1 MADIDKGLYA
11 APVGV
16 EEMAESE
23 EAIEIEIEDPEKV
36 TIGIGESEIVI
47 DPDAMEDE
55 EFSKN
60 LGEDLDEQYMAQLSS
75 DLLEDF
81 TNDLNSRKDWLE
93 TYVDGLEL
101 LGLKIEER
109 TEPWEGACAVYH
121 PLLSEALVKF
131 QAETMMET
139 FPAAGPVKT
148 SIIGKETDECIEASA
163 RVQENM
169 NYQLMDKMPEYRPEH
184 ERMLWGLGL
193 AGNAFKKVYYD
204 PALERQVSIFVPAE
218 DMVVPYGASNLET
231 AERVTHVMRKTK
243 QELHYLQEM
252 GFYRD
257 TELGEPSYDLDE
269 VEKKIAEQMGF
280 DATNDDR
287 YKILEMNVNLDLEGY
302 EDKDG
307 SRKTGI
313 ALPYIVT
320 IDKGTSEILAIR
332 RNWNQDDSMKKRRE
346 HFVHYGYIPG
356 FGFYC
361 FGLIHLIG
369 GFSKSGTM
377 LLRQLVDAGTLSNL
391 PGGFKARGLRI
402 KGDDTPIG
410 PAEWRDVDAP
420 SGTIRDNLMPLPY
433 KEPSQVLAA
442 LMDKI
447 IDEGRRFATAADM
460 KVSDMSSNSPV
471 GSTLAILERTL
482 KVMSAVNARIYYA
495 MKKEFGLLKTLI
507 RDYTDP
513 NYQYDPATGT
523 PGAKQED
530 YDKVNLI
537 PVADPNAATMAQK
550 VVQYQAVMQMA
561 QQNPAIYDLPELN
574 RQMLDVLGVKNAE
587 KLIPNE
593 DDVKQLDPVSENMNI
608 LNGKPVKAFIDQDHK
623 AHIEVHMA
631 FANDPKI
638 RQLVGQS
645 TKAPL
650 IQAAM
655 EAHIAEHVAFQYRL
669 EIEEKLGVPLP
680 PPDEVLPSDIEN
692 DIARVSAPAAEK
704 LLQANQ
710 VEANSIWEM
719 IIQRD
724 LGFKA
729 AVPPKYD
736 ILAKDRSGKPFVAS
750 PVNPFLRAIN
760 FISPVTIGYTEGD
773 PVKEALFEIGYNIPQ
788 EISYFEG
795 EPLTSLEKSELQR
808 YMATDT
814 QFRNALEQIV
824 SNPQWQAQVKAYK
837 DAGILNRDNYKVNA
851 TPFYQQIR
859 EQFISVKA
867 RAMSQM
873 LAENEKLRS
882 RVELRRARLAQTS
895 TGYYNK
901 INE

>member
-36 TIGIGESEIVI
+36 TIGIGDNEIVI
-47 DPDAMEDE
+47 DPDRMDDD
-55 EFSKN
+55 EFSEN
-60 LGEDLDEQYMAQLSS
+60 LAEELDEQYLAELSS

-81 TNDLNSRKDWLE
+81 SNDINSRKDWLE

-148 SIIGKETDECIEASA
+148 SIIGKETPECLESAA

-204 PALERQVSIFVPAE
+204 PALERQVSLFVPAE

-231 AERVTHVMRKTK
+231 AERITHVMRKTK
-243 QELHYLQEM
+243 QEIHNLQEI
-252 GFYRD
+252 GFYKD
-257 TELGEPSYDLDE
+257 IDLGEADYDLDE

-302 EDKDG
+302 EDEDKNG
-307 SRKTGI
+307 KTGI
-313 ALPYIVT
+313 ALPYVVT
-320 IDKGTSEILAIR
+320 IDKGTTEILAIR

-447 IDEGRRFATAADM
+447 IDEGRRFASAADM
-460 KVSDMSSNSPV
+460 KVSDMSANSPV

-482 KVMSAVNARIYYA
+482 KVMSAVNARIYYS

-507 RDYTDP
+507 KDYTDP
-513 NYQYDPATGT
+513 DYQYDPASGT
-523 PGAKQED
+523 PGAKQAD

-561 QQNPAIYDLPELN
+561 QQNPDIYDLPELN

-587 KLIPNE
+587 KLIPNK
-593 DDVKQLDPVSENMNI
+593 DDIKQLGPVTENMNI
-608 LNGKPVKAFIDQDHK
+608 INGKPVKAFLDQDHE
-623 AHIEVHMA
+623 AHIAVHMA
-631 FANDPKI
+631 FTDDPLIRKI
-638 RQLVGQS
+638 VGQS
-645 TKAPL
+645 TKAGM

-655 EAHIAEHVAFQYRL
+655 EAHIAEHIAFQYRL
-669 EIEEKLGVPLP
+669 EIENKLGVPLP
-680 PPDEVLPSDIEN
+680 PIDEPLPIDIEN
-692 DIARVSAPAAEK
+692 EVARLTAEAAPKVLGDSSLKASEEERQQQAQDPVLQMQQAELQIKQEEAKTKAQKMMADIELDKAKLELDKQKATVEVQKDVMLEQARIKSQETIKGADIGAKAEMQQKDITTKEVLEGAKLGAQAINKEKDIA
-704 LLQANQ
+704 L
-710 VEANSIWEM
+710 
-719 IIQRD
+719 
-724 LGFKA
+724 
-729 AVPPKYD
+729 
-736 ILAKDRSGKPFVAS
+736 RSEES
-750 PVNPFLRAIN
+750 RLRN
-760 FISPVTIGYTEGD
+760 ETI
-773 PVKEALFEIGYNIPQ
+773 AH
-788 EISYFEG
+788 
-795 EPLTSLEKSELQR
+795 
-808 YMATDT
+808 T
-814 QFRNALEQIV
+814 Q
-824 SNPQWQAQVKAYK
+824 
-837 DAGILNRDNYKVNA
+837 
-851 TPFYQQIR
+851 
-859 EQFISVKA
+859 
-867 RAMSQM
+867 
-873 LAENEKLRS
+873 KLRD
-882 RVELRRARLAQTS
+882 RTEIKETKDEDN
-895 TGYYNK
+895 TN
-901 INE
+901 

>member
-11 APVGV
+11 APEGI
-16 EEMAESE
+16 EEIAENE

-36 TIGIGESEIVI
+36 TIGIGDSEIVI
-47 DPDAMEDE
+47 DPDRMDDD
-55 EFSKN
+55 EFSEN
-60 LGEDLDEQYMAQLSS
+60 LAEELDEQYLAELSS

-81 TNDLNSRKDWLE
+81 SNDINSRKDWLE

-148 SIIGKETDECIEASA
+148 SIIGKETPECLESAA

-204 PALERQVSIFVPAE
+204 PALERQVSLFVPAE

-243 QELHYLQEM
+243 QEIHNLQQM

-257 TELGEPSYDLDE
+257 IDLGEADYDLDE

-302 EDKDG
+302 EDEDDG
-307 SRKTGI
+307 EKTGI

-320 IDKGTSEILAIR
+320 IDKGTTEILAIR

-460 KVSDMSSNSPV
+460 KVSDMSANSPV

-482 KVMSAVNARIYYA
+482 KVMSAVNARIYFS

-507 RDYTDP
+507 KDYTDP
-513 NYQYDPATGT
+513 DYQYDPSTGT
-523 PGAKQED
+523 PGAKQAD
-530 YDKVNLI
+530 YDKVSLI

-561 QQNPAIYDLPELN
+561 QQNPTIYDLPELN
-574 RQMLDVLGVKNAE
+574 KQMLTVLGVKNID
-587 KLIPNE
+587 KLIPDE
-593 DDVKQLDPVSENMNI
+593 DDVKQIDPVSENMNI
-608 LNGKPVKAFIDQDHK
+608 LNSKPVKAFLDQDHQ

-631 FANDPKI
+631 FAQDPKI

-669 EIEEKLGVPLP
+669 EIEKQLGVPLP
-680 PPDEVLPSDIEN
+680 PVDDPLPVDVEN
-692 DIARVSAPAAEK
+692 DIARLTAEAAEK
-704 LLQANQ
+704 LLQQNSAEVQ
-710 VEANSIWEM
+710 QKQAQQQQQDPIVQMQQQELAIKQQEAQAKAQKMVADVELE
-719 IIQRD
+719 
-724 LGFKA
+724 KA
-729 AVPPKYD
+729 KIEIDKMKIDSQERIAGAKIGSEVSQQQAERN
-736 ILAKDRSGKPFVAS
+736 AKD
-750 PVNPFLRAIN
+750 LM
-760 FISPVTIGYTEGD
+760 EGT
-773 PVKEALFEIGYNIPQ
+773 KLGMQ
-788 EISYFEG
+788 
-795 EPLTSLEKSELQR
+795 
-808 YMATDT
+808 ATQKKQD
-814 QFRNALEQIV
+814 FA
-824 SNPQWQAQVKAYK
+824 
-837 DAGILNRDNYKVNA
+837 
-851 TPFYQQIR
+851 
-859 EQFISVKA
+859 
-867 RAMSQM
+867 
-873 LAENEKLRS
+873 LRS
-882 RVELRRARLAQTS
+882 KESRMRDETAAHMQKLKDETEIDVTKDEDKT
-895 TGYYNK
+895 N
-901 INE
+901 

>member
-11 APVGV
+11 APEGI
-16 EEMAESE
+16 EEIAESE

-36 TIGIGESEIVI
+36 TIGIGDTEIVI
-47 DPDAMEDE
+47 DPDRMDDD
-55 EFSKN
+55 EFSAN
-60 LGEDLDEQYMAQLSS
+60 LAEELDEKYLAEIAS

-81 TNDLNSRKDWLE
+81 SNDVNSRKDWLE

-148 SIIGKETDECIEASA
+148 SIIGKETPECMESAA

-204 PALERQVSIFVPAE
+204 PALERQVSLFVPAE

-231 AERVTHVMRKTK
+231 AERITHVMRKTK
-243 QELHYLQEM
+243 QEIHTLQEI
-252 GFYRD
+252 GFYKD
-257 TELGEPSYDLDE
+257 VELGEPDYDLDT

-313 ALPYIVT
+313 ALPYVVT
-320 IDKGTSEILAIR
+320 IDKGTTEILAIR
-332 RNWNQDDSMKKRRE
+332 RNWNQDDDKKKRRE

-460 KVSDMSSNSPV
+460 KVSDMSANSPV

-482 KVMSAVNARIYYA
+482 KVMSAVNARIYYS

-513 NYQYDPATGT
+513 DYQYDPSTGT
-523 PGAKQED
+523 PGAKQAD
-530 YDKVNLI
+530 YDKVSLI

-561 QQNPAIYDLPELN
+561 QQNPTIYDLPELN
-574 RQMLDVLGVKNAE
+574 KQMLTVLGVKNID
-587 KLIPNE
+587 KLIPDE
-593 DDVKQLDPVSENMNI
+593 DDVKQIDPVSENMNI
-608 LNGKPVKAFIDQDHK
+608 LNSKPVKAFLDQDHQ

-669 EIEEKLGVPLP
+669 EIEKQLGVPLP
-680 PPDEVLPSDIEN
+680 PVDDPLPVDVEN
-692 DIARVSAPAAEK
+692 DIARLTAEAAEK
-704 LLQANQ
+704 LLQQNSAEVQ
-710 VEANSIWEM
+710 QKQAQQQQQDPIVQMQQQELAIKQQEAQAKAQKMVADVELE
-719 IIQRD
+719 
-724 LGFKA
+724 KA
-729 AVPPKYD
+729 KIEIDKMKIDSQERIAGAKIGSEVSQQQAERN
-736 ILAKDRSGKPFVAS
+736 AKD
-750 PVNPFLRAIN
+750 LM
-760 FISPVTIGYTEGD
+760 EGT
-773 PVKEALFEIGYNIPQ
+773 KLGMQ
-788 EISYFEG
+788 
-795 EPLTSLEKSELQR
+795 
-808 YMATDT
+808 ATQKKQD
-814 QFRNALEQIV
+814 FA
-824 SNPQWQAQVKAYK
+824 
-837 DAGILNRDNYKVNA
+837 
-851 TPFYQQIR
+851 
-859 EQFISVKA
+859 
-867 RAMSQM
+867 
-873 LAENEKLRS
+873 LRS
-882 RVELRRARLAQTS
+882 KESRMRDETAAHMQKLKDETEIDVTKDEDKT
-895 TGYYNK
+895 N
-901 INE
+901 

>member
-1 MADIDKGLYA
+1 
-11 APVGV
+11 
-16 EEMAESE
+16 
-23 EAIEIEIEDPEKV
+23 
-36 TIGIGESEIVI
+36 
-47 DPDAMEDE
+47 MEDE

-60 LGEDLDEQYMAQLSS
+60 LAEELSDKYMTELAS

-81 TNDLNSRKDWLE
+81 SNDVNSRKDWLE

-109 TEPWEGACAVYH
+109 SEPWEGACAVYH

-148 SIIGKETDECIEASA
+148 SIIGKETPECLEAAA

-169 NYQLMDKMPEYRPEH
+169 NYQLMDMMPEYRPEH

-193 AGNAFKKVYYD
+193 SGNAFKKVYYD
-204 PALERQVSIFVPAE
+204 PTLERQVSLFVPAE
-218 DMVVPYGASNLET
+218 DIVVPYGASNLET
-231 AERVTHVMRKTK
+231 AERITHVMRKTK
-243 QELHYLQEM
+243 QEVYKLQQM

-257 TELGEPSYDLDE
+257 IELGDPDYDLDE

-287 YKILEMNVNLDLEGY
+287 YKILEMNVNLDLEGF
-302 EDKDG
+302 EDEDDG
-307 SRKTGI
+307 EKTGI

-320 IDKGTSEILAIR
+320 IDKGTSEILSVR
-332 RNWNQDDSMKKRRE
+332 RNWNQFDEQQKRRE

-433 KEPSQVLAA
+433 KEPSQVLAG

-447 IDEGRRFATAADM
+447 IEEGRRFASAADM
-460 KVSDMSSNSPV
+460 KVSDMSANSPV

-482 KVMSAVNARIYYA
+482 KVMSAVNARIYYS
-495 MKKEFGLLKTLI
+495 MKKEFGLLKNII

-513 NYQYDPATGT
+513 NYRYDPATGT
-523 PGAKQED
+523 PGAKQDD
-530 YDKVNLI
+530 YNKVNLI

-561 QQNPAIYDLPELN
+561 QQNPDIYDLPELN
-574 RQMLDVLGVKNAE
+574 RQMLEVLGVKNIN
-587 KLIPNE
+587 KLIPSK
-593 DDVKQLDPVSENMNI
+593 DDIKQLDPVSENMNI
-608 LNGKPVKAFIDQDHK
+608 INGKPVKAFLDQDHE
-623 AHIEVHMA
+623 AHMVVHLA
-631 FANDPKI
+631 FAEDPKI
-638 RQLVGQS
+638 RELVGQS
-645 TKAPL
+645 QKAGM

-655 EAHIAEHVAFQYRL
+655 EAHVAEHIAFQYRI
-669 EIEEKLGVPLP
+669 EIEKQLGVPLP
-680 PPDEVLPSDIEN
+680 PSDEPLPVDVEN
-692 DIARVSAPAAEK
+692 EVARLTAPAAEK
-704 LLQANQ
+704 LLQ
-710 VEANSIWEM
+710 V
-719 IIQRD
+719 
-724 LGFKA
+724 
-729 AVPPKYD
+729 
-736 ILAKDRSGKPFVAS
+736 
-750 PVNPFLRAIN
+750 
-760 FISPVTIGYTEGD
+760 
-773 PVKEALFEIGYNIPQ
+773 
-788 EISYFEG
+788 
-795 EPLTSLEKSELQR
+795 
-808 YMATDT
+808 
-814 QFRNALEQIV
+814 
-824 SNPQWQAQVKAYK
+824 
-837 DAGILNRDNYKVNA
+837 
-851 TPFYQQIR
+851 
-859 EQFISVKA
+859 
-867 RAMSQM
+867 
-873 LAENEKLRS
+873 
-882 RVELRRARLAQTS
+882 
-895 TGYYNK
+895 
-901 INE
+901 

>member
-1 MADIDKGLYA
+1 MADVDKGLYA
-11 APVGV
+11 APKGMEQLA
-16 EEMAESE
+16 EEEQE
-23 EAIEIEIEDPEKV
+23 IEIEIVDPEEV
-36 TIGIGESEIVI
+36 TIKTGDMEITI

-60 LGEDLDEQYMAQLSS
+60 LAEELSDKYMTELAS

-81 TNDLNSRKDWLE
+81 SNDVNSRKDWLE

-109 TEPWEGACAVYH
+109 SEPWEGACAVYH

-148 SIIGKETDECIEASA
+148 SIIGKETPECLEAAA

-169 NYQLMDKMPEYRPEH
+169 NYQLMDIMPEYRPEH

-193 AGNAFKKVYYD
+193 SGNAFKKVYYD
-204 PALERQVSIFVPAE
+204 PTLERQVSLFVPAE
-218 DMVVPYGASNLET
+218 DIVVPYGASNLET
-231 AERVTHVMRKTK
+231 AERITHVMRKTK
-243 QELHYLQEM
+243 QEVYKLQQM

-257 TELGEPSYDLDE
+257 IELGDPDYDLDE
-269 VEKKIAEQMGF
+269 IEKKIAEQMGF

-287 YKILEMNVNLDLEGY
+287 YKILEMNVNLDLEGF
-302 EDKDG
+302 EDEDDG
-307 SRKTGI
+307 EKTGI

-320 IDKGTSEILAIR
+320 IDKGTSEILSVR
-332 RNWNQDDSMKKRRE
+332 RNWNQFDEQQKRRE

-433 KEPSQVLAA
+433 KEPSQVLAG

-447 IDEGRRFATAADM
+447 IEEGRRFASAADM
-460 KVSDMSSNSPV
+460 KVSDMSANSPV

-482 KVMSAVNARIYYA
+482 KVMSAVNARIYYS
-495 MKKEFGLLKTLI
+495 MKKEFGLLKNII

-513 NYQYDPATGT
+513 NYRYDPATGT
-523 PGAKQED
+523 PGAKQDD
-530 YDKVNLI
+530 YNKVNLI

-561 QQNPAIYDLPELN
+561 QQNPDIYDLPELN
-574 RQMLDVLGVKNAE
+574 RQMLEVLGVKNIN
-587 KLIPNE
+587 KLIPSK
-593 DDVKQLDPVSENMNI
+593 DDIKQLDPVSENMNI
-608 LNGKPVKAFIDQDHK
+608 INGKPVKAFLDQDHE
-623 AHIEVHMA
+623 AHMA
-631 FANDPKI
+631 VHLAFAEDPKI
-638 RQLVGQS
+638 RELVGQS
-645 TKAPL
+645 QKAGM

-655 EAHIAEHVAFQYRL
+655 EAHVAEHIAFQYRI
-669 EIEEKLGVPLP
+669 EIEKQLGVPLP
-680 PPDEVLPSDIEN
+680 PSDEPLPVDVEN
-692 DIARVSAPAAEK
+692 EVARLTAPAAEK
-704 LLQANQ
+704 LLQANNA
-710 VEANSIWEM
+710 EAQQQKQQQEAEDPILQMQKAELQIKQEEAKVKAQKTMADIELDKAKLKFEIDKATVSAQKDVMLEQARLETQKEIVGAQIGAKAEM
-719 IIQRD
+719 EQKQIITKEVLEGAK
-724 LGFKA
+724 LGAA
-729 AVPPKYD
+729 AVNKQKD
-736 ILAKDRSGKPFVAS
+736 I
-750 PVNPFLRAIN
+750 NLREKESQLRN
-760 FISPVTIGYTEGD
+760 TTK
-773 PVKEALFEIGYNIPQ
+773 VKETKLKDDNI
-788 EISYFEG
+788 
-795 EPLTSLEKSELQR
+795 
-808 YMATDT
+808 
-814 QFRNALEQIV
+814 N
-824 SNPQWQAQVKAYK
+824 
-837 DAGILNRDNYKVNA
+837 
-851 TPFYQQIR
+851 
-859 EQFISVKA
+859 
-867 RAMSQM
+867 
-873 LAENEKLRS
+873 
-882 RVELRRARLAQTS
+882 
-895 TGYYNK
+895 
-901 INE
+901 

>member
-1 MADIDKGLYA
+1 MADVDKGLYA

-16 EEMAESE
+16 EELAESE

-36 TIGIGESEIVI
+36 TIGIGDTELVI
-47 DPDAMEDE
+47 DPDRMDDE
-55 EFSKN
+55 KFSEN
-60 LGEDLDEQYMAQLSS
+60 LAEELDEQYLGELAS

-81 TNDLNSRKDWLE
+81 SNDVNSRKDWLE
-93 TYVDGLEL
+93 TYVEGLEL

-148 SIIGKETDECIEASA
+148 SIIGKETPECVEASQ

-231 AERVTHVMRKTK
+231 AERITHVMRKTK
-243 QELHYLQEM
+243 QEVHNLQEM
-252 GFYRD
+252 GFYKD
-257 TELGEPSYDLDE
+257 VELGEANYDLDE

-287 YKILEMNVNLDLEGY
+287 YKILEMNVNLDLQGY

-307 SRKTGI
+307 NRKTGI

-320 IDKGTSEILAIR
+320 IDKGTSEVLAIR

-447 IDEGRRFATAADM
+447 IDEGRRFASAADM
-460 KVSDMSSNSPV
+460 KVSDMSANSPV

-513 NYQYDPATGT
+513 EYVYDPSTGT
-523 PGAKQED
+523 PGAKQAD

-561 QQNPAIYDLPELN
+561 QQNPTIYDLPELN
-574 RQMLDVLGVKNAE
+574 KQMLEVLGVKNIN
-587 KLIPNE
+587 KLIPDE
-593 DDVKQLDPVSENMNI
+593 DDVKQIDPVSENMNI
-608 LNGKPVKAFIDQDHK
+608 LNSKPVKAFLDQDHE

-645 TKAPL
+645 TKGPL
-650 IQAAM
+650 IQSAM
-655 EAHIAEHVAFQYRL
+655 EAHIAEHVAFQYRI
-669 EIEEKLGVPLP
+669 EIEKQLGVPLP
-680 PPDEVLPSDIEN
+680 PVDDPLPVDVEN
-692 DIARVSAPAAEK
+692 DIARLTAGAAEK
-704 LLQANQ
+704 LLQQNSAEVQ
-710 VEANSIWEM
+710 QKQAQQQQQDPIVQMQQQELAIKQQEAQAKAQKMAADVELE
-719 IIQRD
+719 
-724 LGFKA
+724 KA
-729 AVPPKYD
+729 KLEIDKMKIDSQERIAGAKIGSEVSQQQAERN
-736 ILAKDRSGKPFVAS
+736 AKDLMEGTKMGMQAVQQKQDFA
-750 PVNPFLRAIN
+750 LRAKESRMRDETAAHEQKLKDKTEIDVTKNEDNIN
-760 FISPVTIGYTEGD
+760 
-773 PVKEALFEIGYNIPQ
+773 
-788 EISYFEG
+788 
-795 EPLTSLEKSELQR
+795 
-808 YMATDT
+808 
-814 QFRNALEQIV
+814 
-824 SNPQWQAQVKAYK
+824 
-837 DAGILNRDNYKVNA
+837 
-851 TPFYQQIR
+851 
-859 EQFISVKA
+859 
-867 RAMSQM
+867 
-873 LAENEKLRS
+873 
-882 RVELRRARLAQTS
+882 
-895 TGYYNK
+895 
-901 INE
+901 

>member
-11 APVGV
+11 APEGI
-16 EEMAESE
+16 EELAESE
-23 EAIEIEIEDPEKV
+23 EAIEIEIVDPEEV
-36 TIGIGESEIVI
+36 TIKAGDMEITI
-47 DPDAMEDE
+47 DPDAMEDK
-55 EFSKN
+55 EFDKN
-60 LGEDLDEQYMAQLSS
+60 LAEELDERTLVELSS

-81 TNDLNSRKDWLE
+81 SNDVNSRKDWLD

-109 TEPWEGACAVYH
+109 SEPWEGACAVYH

-148 SIIGKETDECIEASA
+148 SIVGKETPECIEAA
-163 RVQENM
+163 QRVQENM
-169 NYQLMDKMPEYRPEH
+169 NYQLMDMMPEYRPEH

-204 PALERQVSIFVPAE
+204 PALDRQVSLFVPAE

-243 QELHYLQEM
+243 QEIHNLQEL

-257 TELGEPSYDLDE
+257 VELGEPNYDLDE

-320 IDKGTSEILAIR
+320 IDKGTTEILSVR
-332 RNWNQDDSMKKRRE
+332 RNWKQEDSTKKRRE

-369 GFSKSGTM
+369 AFSKSGTM

-391 PGGFKARGLRI
+391 PGGFKTRGLRI

-410 PAEWRDVDAP
+410 PGEFRDVDAA
-420 SGTIRDNLMPLPY
+420 SGTLRDNIMMFPY
-433 KEPSQVLAA
+433 KEPSQVLAL

-447 IDEGRRFATAADM
+447 IDEGRRFASAADM
-460 KVSDMSSNSPV
+460 KVSDMSANSPV

-482 KVMSAVNARIYYA
+482 KVMSAVNARIYYS

-513 NYQYDPATGT
+513 DYKYDPSTGT

-530 YDKVNLI
+530 YDKVQLI

-561 QQNPAIYDLPELN
+561 QQNPDIYDLKELN
-574 RQMLDVLGVKNAE
+574 RQMLEVLGVKNIG
-587 KLIPNE
+587 KLIPTE
-593 DDVKQLDPVSENMNI
+593 DDAKTADPVTENMNMV
-608 LNGKPVKAFIDQDHK
+608 NGTPVKAFLFQDHK
-623 AHIEVHMA
+623 AHIAVHMA
-631 FANDPKI
+631 FRDDP
-638 RQLVGQS
+638 LVREMIGQNP
-645 TKAPL
+645 KAPQM
-650 IQAAM
+650 QAAM
-655 EAHIAEHVAFQYRL
+655 EAHIAEHIAFQYRL
-669 EIEEKLGVPLP
+669 EIEKQLGVPLP
-680 PPDEVLPSDIEN
+680 KEDEVLPEN
-692 DIARVSAPAAEK
+692 IQNQVARLSADAAQK
-704 LLQANQ
+704 LLQLNQ
-710 VEANSIWEM
+710 ADATQKQAQKLQEDPLIQMQQQELQIKQQESQAKAQKMQADTQLDAAKLELERQKLEVTT
-719 IIQRD
+719 QRD
-724 LGFKA
+724 VMLEQARITSQETIAGAKIGADAEMEQKQIRTKEVLEGAKLGA
-729 AVPPKYD
+729 A
-736 ILAKDRSGKPFVAS
+736 
-750 PVNPFLRAIN
+750 AIN
-760 FISPVTIGYTEGD
+760 KQKDVMLREKESRLRNETI
-773 PVKEALFEIGYNIPQ
+773 AH
-788 EISYFEG
+788 
-795 EPLTSLEKSELQR
+795 
-808 YMATDT
+808 T
-814 QFRNALEQIV
+814 Q
-824 SNPQWQAQVKAYK
+824 
-837 DAGILNRDNYKVNA
+837 
-851 TPFYQQIR
+851 
-859 EQFISVKA
+859 
-867 RAMSQM
+867 
-873 LAENEKLRS
+873 KLRDKT
-882 RVELRRARLAQTS
+882 EIKETKDED
-895 TGYYNK
+895 N
-901 INE
+901 IN

>member
-11 APVGV
+11 APEGI
-16 EEMAESE
+16 EEIAESE

-36 TIGIGESEIVI
+36 TIGIGDTEIVI
-47 DPDAMEDE
+47 DPDRMDDD
-55 EFSKN
+55 EFSAN
-60 LGEDLDEQYMAQLSS
+60 LAEELDEKYLAEIAS

-81 TNDLNSRKDWLE
+81 SNDVNSRKDWLE

-148 SIIGKETDECIEASA
+148 SIIGKETPECMESAA

-204 PALERQVSIFVPAE
+204 PALERQVSLFVPAE

-231 AERVTHVMRKTK
+231 AERITHVMRKTK
-243 QELHYLQEM
+243 QEIHTLQEI
-252 GFYRD
+252 GFYKD
-257 TELGEPSYDLDE
+257 VELGEPDYDLDT

-313 ALPYIVT
+313 ALPYVVT
-320 IDKGTSEILAIR
+320 IDKGTTEILAIR
-332 RNWNQDDSMKKRRE
+332 RNWNQDDDKKKRRE

-460 KVSDMSSNSPV
+460 KVSDMSANSPV

-482 KVMSAVNARIYYA
+482 KVMSAVNARIYYS

-513 NYQYDPATGT
+513 DYQYDPSTGT
-523 PGAKQED
+523 PGAKQAD
-530 YDKVNLI
+530 YDKVSLI

-561 QQNPAIYDLPELN
+561 QQNPTIYDLPELN
-574 RQMLDVLGVKNAE
+574 KQMLTVLGVKNID
-587 KLIPNE
+587 KLIPDE
-593 DDVKQLDPVSENMNI
+593 DDVKQIDPVSENMNI
-608 LNGKPVKAFIDQDHK
+608 LNSKPVKAFLDQDHQ

-669 EIEEKLGVPLP
+669 EIEKQLGVPLP
-680 PPDEVLPSDIEN
+680 PVDDPLPVDVEN
-692 DIARVSAPAAEK
+692 DIARLTAEAAEK
-704 LLQANQ
+704 LLQQNSAEVQ
-710 VEANSIWEM
+710 QKQAQQQQQDPIVQMQQQELAIKQQEAQAKAQKMVADVELE
-719 IIQRD
+719 
-724 LGFKA
+724 KA
-729 AVPPKYD
+729 KIEIDKMKIDSQERIAGAKIGSEVSQQQAERN
-736 ILAKDRSGKPFVAS
+736 AKDLMEGTKLGMQATQKKQDFA
-750 PVNPFLRAIN
+750 LRAKESRMRDETAAHMQKLKDETEID
-760 FISPVTIGYTEGD
+760 VT
-773 PVKEALFEIGYNIPQ
+773 
-788 EISYFEG
+788 
-795 EPLTSLEKSELQR
+795 
-808 YMATDT
+808 
-814 QFRNALEQIV
+814 
-824 SNPQWQAQVKAYK
+824 K
-837 DAGILNRDNYKVNA
+837 DEDNTN
-851 TPFYQQIR
+851 
-859 EQFISVKA
+859 
-867 RAMSQM
+867 
-873 LAENEKLRS
+873 
-882 RVELRRARLAQTS
+882 
-895 TGYYNK
+895 
-901 INE
+901 

>member
-1 MADIDKGLYA
+1 MADVDKGLYA
-11 APVGV
+11 APVGI
-16 EEMAESE
+16 EEAAIDEQ
-23 EAIEIEIEDPEKV
+23 AIEIEIEDPEKV
-36 TIGIGESEIVI
+36 TIGIGDTEIVI
-47 DPDAMEDE
+47 DPDAMPDE
-55 EFSKN
+55 EFNKN
-60 LGEDLDEQYMAQLSS
+60 LAEDLDEKYMATLSS

-109 TEPWEGACAVYH
+109 SEPWEGACAVYH

-148 SIIGKETDECIEASA
+148 SIIGKETDECIEAA
-163 RVQENM
+163 QRVQENM

-231 AERVTHVMRKTK
+231 AERVTHVMRKTE
-243 QELHYLQEM
+243 QELHTLQHL

-257 TELGEPSYDLDE
+257 VDLGEPDYDLDE

-302 EDKDG
+302 EDEDKDG
-307 SRKTGI
+307 KTGI

-320 IDKGTSEILAIR
+320 IDKGTQEVLSVR
-332 RNWNQDDSMKKRRE
+332 RNWKQEDSLQKRRE

-420 SGTIRDNLMPLPY
+420 AGSLRDNLLPLPY

-447 IDEGRRFATAADM
+447 IDEGRRFASAADM
-460 KVSDMSSNSPV
+460 KVSDMSANSPV

-482 KVMSAVNARIYYA
+482 KVMSAVNARIYYS
-495 MKKEFGLLKTLI
+495 MKKEFGLLKNI
-507 RDYTDP
+507 IADYTDP
-513 NYQYDPATGT
+513 DYQYDPSTGT

-530 YDKVNLI
+530 YDKVQLI

-561 QQNPAIYDLPELN
+561 QQNPDIYDLKELN
-574 RQMLDVLGVKNAE
+574 KQMLEVLGVKNIG
-587 KLIPNE
+587 KLIPT
-593 DDVKQLDPVSENMNI
+593 DDDAKPLDPVSENMNMI
-608 LNGKPVKAFIDQDHK
+608 NGSPVKAFLFQDHK
-623 AHIEVHMA
+623 AHIEVHRA
-631 FANDPKI
+631 FRDDPLV
-638 RQLVGQS
+638 REMVGQNP
-645 TKAPL
+645 KAPQM
-650 IQAAM
+650 QAAM
-655 EAHIAEHVAFQYRL
+655 EAHIAEHIAFQYRL
-669 EIEEKLGVPLP
+669 EIEKQLGVPLP
-680 PPDEVLPSDIEN
+680 KEDEVMPEN
-692 DIARVSAPAAEK
+692 IQNQVARLSAGAAQK
-704 LLQANQ
+704 LLQLNQ
-710 VEANSIWEM
+710 ADAAQRKAQKLQEDPM
-719 IIQRD
+719 IQMQQEELRMKVQKTQADIELDKAKLMLEQEKLSTNVQRD
-724 LGFKA
+724 M
-729 AVPPKYD
+729 
-736 ILAKDRSGKPFVAS
+736 I
-750 PVNPFLRAIN
+750 
-760 FISPVTIGYTEGD
+760 
-773 PVKEALFEIGYNIPQ
+773 
-788 EISYFEG
+788 
-795 EPLTSLEKSELQR
+795 LEKARIES
-808 YMATDT
+808 
-814 QFRNALEQIV
+814 NEQIAG
-824 SNPQWQAQVKAYK
+824 AQLGAKAVTDDKQIKAKELLEGAKMGVDVVQKNK
-837 DAGILNRDNYKVNA
+837 DVAL
-851 TPFYQQIR
+851 R
-859 EQFISVKA
+859 EKES
-867 RAMSQM
+867 
-873 LAENEKLRS
+873 KLRNETAAHKQKLKDETQ
-882 RVELRRARLAQTS
+882 VDVTKLKDETQL
-895 TGYYNK
+895 NK
-901 INE
+901 KE

>member
-11 APVGV
+11 APVGL
-16 EEMAESE
+16 EEMAEGE
-23 EAIEIEIEDPEKV
+23 EAIEIEIEDPESV
-36 TIGIGESEIVI
+36 TIGIGDAEIVI
-47 DPDAMEDE
+47 DPDAMDE
-55 EFSKN
+55 ESFNAN
-60 LGEDLDEQYMAQLSS
+60 LAEELDEQYMETLAS
-75 DLLEDF
+75 DLLEDYS
-81 TNDLNSRKDWLE
+81 NDINSRKDWLE

-101 LGLKIEER
+101 LGLKIEQR
-109 TEPWEGACAVYH
+109 SEPWEGACAVYH

-148 SIIGKETDECIEASA
+148 SIIGKETPECLESAA

-204 PALERQVSIFVPAE
+204 PALERQVSVFVPAE

-231 AERVTHVMRKTK
+231 AERITHVMRKTK
-243 QELHYLQEM
+243 QEIHNLQQM

-257 TELGEPSYDLDE
+257 VELGEADYDLDA

-302 EDKDG
+302 EDEDKDG
-307 SRKTGI
+307 KTGI

-320 IDKGTSEILAIR
+320 IDKGTSEVLAIR
-332 RNWNQDDSMKKRRE
+332 RNYNQDDKLKKRRE

-410 PAEWRDVDAP
+410 PAEFRDVDAP
-420 SGTIRDNLMPLPY
+420 SGTIRDNIMMLPY
-433 KEPSQVLAA
+433 KEPSQVLAG

-447 IDEGRRFATAADM
+447 IDEGRRFASAADM

-495 MKKEFGLLKTLI
+495 MKKEFGLLKVII

-513 NYQYDPATGT
+513 QYQYDPSTGT
-523 PGAKQED
+523 PGAKQAD

-561 QQNPAIYDLPELN
+561 QQNPDIYDLPELN
-574 RQMLDVLGVKNAE
+574 RQMLDVLGVKNAD

-593 DDVKQLDPVSENMNI
+593 DDVKQLGPVTENMNI
-608 LNGKPVKAFIDQDHK
+608 INGKPVKAFLDQDHE
-623 AHIEVHMA
+623 AHIAVHMA
-631 FANDPKI
+631 FAEDPKI
-638 RQLVGQS
+638 KQMVGQS
-645 TKAPL
+645 QKAGM
-650 IQAAM
+650 IVAAM
-655 EAHIAEHVAFQYRL
+655 EAHVAEHIAFQYRI
-669 EIEEKLGVPLP
+669 EIEKQLGVPLP
-680 PPDEVLPSDIEN
+680 PADEPLPVDVEN
-692 DIARVSAPAAEK
+692 EVARLTAAAAGK
-704 LLQANQ
+704 LLQANNA
-710 VEANSIWEM
+710 EAQQKEQEKQAEDPILQMQKAELQIKQEEAKVKAQKTM
-719 IIQRD
+719 ADIALDKEKLDFEKQKAVTDVQRD
-724 LGFKA
+724 VMLEQARITSQETIAGAQIGAKAEMEQKQINTKEVLEGAKLGAA
-729 AVPPKYD
+729 AVNKQKD
-736 ILAKDRSGKPFVAS
+736 INLREKESKVRNETTAHVQKLKDE
-750 PVNPFLRAIN
+750 
-760 FISPVTIGYTEGD
+760 TE
-773 PVKEALFEIGYNIPQ
+773 I
-788 EISYFEG
+788 
-795 EPLTSLEKSELQR
+795 
-808 YMATDT
+808 
-814 QFRNALEQIV
+814 
-824 SNPQWQAQVKAYK
+824 K
-837 DAGILNRDNYKVNA
+837 DEDNTN
-851 TPFYQQIR
+851 
-859 EQFISVKA
+859 
-867 RAMSQM
+867 
-873 LAENEKLRS
+873 
-882 RVELRRARLAQTS
+882 
-895 TGYYNK
+895 
-901 INE
+901 

>member
-1 MADIDKGLYA
+1 MADVDKGLYA
-11 APVGV
+11 APVGI
-16 EEMAESE
+16 EEAAIDEQ
-23 EAIEIEIEDPEKV
+23 AIEIEIEDPEKV
-36 TIGIGESEIVI
+36 TIGIGDTEIVI
-47 DPDAMEDE
+47 DPDAMPDE
-55 EFSKN
+55 EFNKN
-60 LGEDLDEQYMAQLSS
+60 LAEDLDEKYMATLSS

-109 TEPWEGACAVYH
+109 SEPWEGACAVYH

-148 SIIGKETDECIEASA
+148 SIIGKETDECIEAA
-163 RVQENM
+163 QRVQENM

-204 PALERQVSIFVPAE
+204 PTLERQVSIFVPAE

-231 AERVTHVMRKTK
+231 AERVTHVMRKTE
-243 QELHYLQEM
+243 QELHTLQHL

-257 TELGEPSYDLDE
+257 VDLGEPDYDLDE

-302 EDKDG
+302 EDEDKDG
-307 SRKTGI
+307 KTGI

-320 IDKGTSEILAIR
+320 IDKGTQEVLAIR
-332 RNWNQDDSMKKRRE
+332 RNWKQEDSQQKRRE

-420 SGTIRDNLMPLPY
+420 AGSLRDNLMPLPY

-447 IDEGRRFATAADM
+447 IDEGRRFASAADM
-460 KVSDMSSNSPV
+460 KVSDMSANSPV

-482 KVMSAVNARIYYA
+482 KVMSAVNARIYYS
-495 MKKEFGLLKTLI
+495 MKKEFGLLKNI
-507 RDYTDP
+507 IADYTDP
-513 NYQYDPATGT
+513 DYQYDPSTGT

-530 YDKVNLI
+530 YDKVQLI

-561 QQNPAIYDLPELN
+561 QQNPDIYDLKELN
-574 RQMLDVLGVKNAE
+574 KQMLEVLGVKNIG
-587 KLIPNE
+587 KLIPT
-593 DDVKQLDPVSENMNI
+593 DDDAKPLDPVSENMNMI
-608 LNGKPVKAFIDQDHK
+608 NGSPVKAFLFQDHK
-623 AHIEVHMA
+623 AHIEVHRA
-631 FANDPKI
+631 FRDDPLV
-638 RQLVGQS
+638 REMVGQNP
-645 TKAPL
+645 KAPQM
-650 IQAAM
+650 QAAM
-655 EAHIAEHVAFQYRL
+655 EAHIAEHIAFQYRL
-669 EIEEKLGVPLP
+669 EIEKQLGVPLP
-680 PPDEVLPSDIEN
+680 KEDEVMPEN
-692 DIARVSAPAAEK
+692 IQNQVARLSAGAAQK
-704 LLQANQ
+704 LLQLNQ
-710 VEANSIWEM
+710 ADAAQRKAQKLQEDPM
-719 IIQRD
+719 IQMQQEELRMKVQKTQADIELDKAKLMLEQEKLSTNVQRD
-724 LGFKA
+724 M
-729 AVPPKYD
+729 
-736 ILAKDRSGKPFVAS
+736 I
-750 PVNPFLRAIN
+750 
-760 FISPVTIGYTEGD
+760 
-773 PVKEALFEIGYNIPQ
+773 
-788 EISYFEG
+788 
-795 EPLTSLEKSELQR
+795 LEKARIES
-808 YMATDT
+808 
-814 QFRNALEQIV
+814 NEQIAG
-824 SNPQWQAQVKAYK
+824 AQLGAKAVTDDKQIKAKELLEGAKMGVDVVQKNK
-837 DAGILNRDNYKVNA
+837 DVAL
-851 TPFYQQIR
+851 R
-859 EQFISVKA
+859 EKES
-867 RAMSQM
+867 
-873 LAENEKLRS
+873 KLRNETAAHKQKLKDETQ
-882 RVELRRARLAQTS
+882 VDVTKLKDETQL
-895 TGYYNK
+895 NK
-901 INE
+901 KE